1 MEQLLVFHYLK
12 LMNKEILV
20 IDDNPDIRSLV
31 SSILKEQNFVVRT
44 AANYDQ
50 AVFEVNKKLPDLA
63 IIDIKLDKADKDG
76 IDLLKLVMRKDK
88 LTPVIMISGHATVQ
102 VAVEATRLGAYEF
115 IEKPFSKEKILSYV
129 NRALESSELKK
140 EKDLLENKL
149 FHSFELI
156 GKSPSILKVKKII
169 EKLSTSDSRVL
180 ISGATGTGKELV
192 ARKIHKNSTRSKEPF
207 VIINA
212 ALLKESTYEKELF
225 GEELDDGTISS
236 GALERANKGT
246 LLIDEV
252 SEIPYETQANVLRV
266 LIDQKFKRL
275 NGSKDISV
283 NIRLISSTSKN
294 LLELVKLKKFREDLF
309 HRLNVMPIQLSSLAS
324 RTEDIPLLIEYFKK
338 KLSDINGV
346 QETKIDLKNDNF
358 YTYNWPGNVREL
370 RNLVER
376 ITILSA
382 NETDRN
388 VDKYIED
395 ILNPSSTVENNKSIL
410 EKSFTSPLKE
420 ARKHFEKE
428 YLTTQLKKNHGNIS
442 KTADFI
448 GMERSALHRKLK
460 ELGIK
465 GIN

>member
-420 ARKHFEKE
+420 ARKHFEIE
-428 YLTTQLKKNHGNIS
+428 YLITQLKKNHGNIS